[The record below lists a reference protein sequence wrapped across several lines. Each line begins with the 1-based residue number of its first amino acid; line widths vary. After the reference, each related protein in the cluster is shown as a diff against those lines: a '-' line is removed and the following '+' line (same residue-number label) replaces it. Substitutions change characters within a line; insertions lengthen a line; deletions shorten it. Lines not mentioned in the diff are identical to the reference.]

1 MLEVKNLV
9 KTFGNYTAVD
19 HVSFQIPDGKIM
31 GLIGQN
37 GAGKTTTFRLILD
50 FLTQDQGEVL
60 WNGHH
65 LGEKD
70 YDIIGYLPEERG
82 LYPKVTIQDQLLYFA
97 ELRGKSRKEIEPK
110 IDFWMEKFQV
120 KGKKT
125 DKVKSC
131 LKGISKKS
139 SLSPH

>member
-60 WNGHH
+60 WYHR
-65 LGEKD
+65 LSSRRTRT
-70 YDIIGYLPEERG
+70 LS
-82 LYPKVTIQDQLLYFA
+82 
-97 ELRGKSRKEIEPK
+97 KSNDSRPTAL
-110 IDFWMEKFQV
+110 FCR
-120 KGKKT
+120 T
-125 DKVKSC
+125 
-131 LKGISKKS
+131 
-139 SLSPH
+139 